1 MRRSVSRVLLAALL
15 GLATPAL
22 AADTINVC
30 VWGTITGPD
39 ALVNGMSYGS
49 HDYFQYLNQTKG
61 GIAGF
66 KVNSLLLDGRYK
78 LEEELKIYRRC
89 VDQENAVFI
98 KGWSTG
104 SAKALRETVAQDG
117 VPFLSETFSSEVLD
131 PQKYPYVFI
140 AGATYEQQM
149 LVGLRAAKAAGAKKV
164 MLMHGDV
171 EYGRAPVNVVRK
183 SGDIEKMGLELV
195 DTIEFKYD
203 AQDLTAQLLRVK
215 QKNPD
220 VVYIQSSTPQTLVIL
235 RDAAKVG
242 LPAKL
247 FIGNMYNISPTIP
260 QQLGP
265 AAEGFRAV
273 QIYASYGAD
282 IPAMKEITTF
292 KAKNKVEKEDV
303 YYMKGWLGG
312 KVMAA
317 AIENAIK
324 KNGGK
329 LPADVKAF
337 RKSVRDEAE
346 GLKALDTGG
355 ITPPVSFANH
365 QGSTQARM
373 AEVKNGQYVSI
384 GDWIDATA
392 K

>member
-1 MRRSVSRVLLAALL
+1 MRRSVSRVLLAGLL
-15 GLATPAL
+15 ALATPAL
-22 AADTINVC
+22 AADTLNVC

-39 ALVNGMSYGS
+39 ALVNGMSYGT
-49 HDYFQYLNQTKG
+49 HDYFQYLNQNKG

-89 VDQENAVFI
+89 VDQENAVI
-98 KGWSTG
+98 VNGWSTG
-104 SAKALRETVAQDG
+104 SAKALREQVAQDG
-117 VPFLSETFSSEVLD
+117 VPFISETFSSEVLD
-131 PQKYPYVFI
+131 PVKYPYVFI

-149 LVGLRAAKAAGAKKV
+149 LVALRAAKAAGAKKV
-164 MLMHGDV
+164 MLMHGDN
-171 EYGRAPVNVVRK
+171 EYGRGPVTVVRK
-183 SGDIEKMGLELV
+183 SGAIEQMGLELV

-215 QKNPD
+215 SKNPD

-242 LPAKL
+242 LSPKT

-265 AAEGFRAV
+265 AAEGFRAI

-282 IPAMKEITTF
+282 IPAMKEITAF
-292 KAKNKVEKEDV
+292 KAKNAVAKEDV
-303 YYMKGWLGG
+303 YYMKGWLKG
-312 KVMAA
+312 KVIAA
-317 AIENAIK
+317 AIEAAIK

-329 LPADVKAF
+329 VPGDIKAF
-337 RKSVRDEAE
+337 RKSVRDETE
-346 GLKALDTGG
+346 GLKGLDTGG
-355 ITPPVSFANH
+355 ITPPMDYANH
-365 QGSTQARM
+365 QGSTQARVS
-373 AEVKNGQYVSI
+373 EVRKGEYVSI
-384 GDWIDATA
+384 GSWIDAR
-392 K
+392 